1 MGGQKATNTGREK
14 IISNDSNVSEMILRI
29 KRSITASKS
38 TNNSYEVSSEEVKKY
53 IQQLNNSKDSKD
65 SMSINEDSVFPV
77 LIKITAELF
86 W

>member
-86 W
+86 

>member
-14 IISNDSNVSEMILRI
+14 IINNDSNVPEMILRI

-86 W
+86 

>member
-14 IISNDSNVSEMILRI
+14 IINNDNNVPEMILRI

-38 TNNSYEVSSEEVKKY
+38 TNNSYKVSSEEVKKY

-86 W
+86 